1 MGLKDEENK
10 AEGSSEEPKG
20 QGLSRKNSHSSICP
34 TDDDDEEEEE
44 DKKLDL
50 GPMIALKEQLEKD
63 KDDESLRRWK
73 EQLLGSVDL
82 EEVGETP
89 DPVVKILTLTLR
101 SPEREDM
108 VLTIPENGK
117 PTSKGPWFTLK
128 EGAKYS
134 LVFTFRVTNNI
145 VSGLRYSNTIW
156 KTGIKVY
163 SRKEMLGTFSPQ
175 AEPYNHVMF
184 EETAPSGLLVR
195 GSYSVKSKFVDDDNK
210 CYLENNYNFDIRK
223 NWV

>member
-1 MGLKDEENK
+1 MVLKEEENI
-10 AEGSSEEPKG
+10 AGESSEDQKG
-20 QGLSRKNSHSSICP
+20 KGVLSRKNSHGSLCP
-34 TDDDDEEEEE
+34 TDDDDEDE
-44 DKKLDL
+44 DKKLEL

-73 EQLLGSVDL
+73 EQLLGSVDM

-89 DPVVKILTLTLR
+89 DPVVKILYLTIR
-101 SPEREDM
+101 SPDREDM
-108 VLTIPENGK
+108 VLTVPEDGN

-128 EGAKYS
+128 EGSKYT

-145 VSGLRYSNTIW
+145 VSGL
-156 KTGIKVY
+156 VY

-175 AEPYNHVMF
+175 AEPYTHVMF
-184 EETAPSGLLVR
+184 EESTPSGMLVR

-210 CYLENNYNFDIRK
+210 CYLENNYTFDIRK
-223 NWV
+223 NWL